1 MTDIKKTVTVAK
13 VVTPLAST
21 TFEEVVNKDATPP
34 QAEDLKPL
42 TPGQRLKQFL
52 LNKTKTTQTNEDEKT
67 I

>member
-21 TFEEVVNKDATPP
+21 TFEEVVNKEVTPP
-34 QAEDLKPL
+34 AEDFLSLP
-42 TPGQRLKQFL
+42 REERYKQFL
-52 LNKTKTTQTNEDEKT
+52 LNKTKNQNQDKDEKT